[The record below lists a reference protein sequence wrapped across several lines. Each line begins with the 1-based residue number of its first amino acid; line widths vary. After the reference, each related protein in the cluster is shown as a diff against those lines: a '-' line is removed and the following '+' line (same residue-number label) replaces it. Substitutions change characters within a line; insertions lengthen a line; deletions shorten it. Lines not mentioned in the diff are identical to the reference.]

1 MPFEYR
7 ILPPN
12 FGAGKGRLGLAR
24 DRKPVHTIGMATL
37 PSHDLTHD
45 LTDGLPLERFVSEEE
60 YLTTTYRP
68 DCDYVDGRLE
78 ERNLGERD
86 HAFLQTIFSLTF
98 MNKRKAW
105 GVVAATDW
113 RVQVRKK
120 NYRIPDVTVLPTG
133 SSKERILRQP
143 PLLVIEILSPRD
155 TLQGLFTFRHQEY
168 LDRRSRDATGVV
180 PDRGRACSR

>member
-1 MPFEYR
+1 M
-7 ILPPN
+7 
-12 FGAGKGRLGLAR
+12 
-24 DRKPVHTIGMATL
+24 GMATL
-37 PSHDLTHD
+37 PSIE
-45 LTDGLPLERFVSEEE
+45 LTDGLPLDRYVSEEE

-86 HAFLQTIFSLTF
+86 HAFLQLIFGNLF
-98 MNKRKAW
+98 MNNRKLW

-133 SSKERILRQP
+133 SSKEPVLRHP

-155 TLQGLFTFRHQEY
+155 TLKAMATRCKDYLRFGIEKIWIVDPEMQRAWYLTAQGPVLAENQELSIAGTPIRVSLNEVFAE
-168 LDRRSRDATGVV
+168 LDAV
-180 PDRGRACSR
+180 